1 MKKCPYCAE
10 EIQDEAILCRFC
22 GSRLNITDK
31 VESSKNDIFST
42 KTKFDNQYLNFL
54 FFFISSKGRISRI
67 QYWLFNIFIYS
78 LVFLQNYFYYIFKIN
93 NFQISMGLILLDV
106 LVLILLVP
114 NIFIVIKR
122 LHDLNKSGWYVLV
135 GFIPI
140 INLILFFRLLFSKG
154 INEQNK
160 YGKPPDINFH
170 FIKNNR
176 RFANY
181 LVFFFLVYFLFAIL
195 MIIMIVN
202 ISNIPY
208 FKIDVEELYSSIP
221 GPFVEYNNGDNF
233 DLKTIDRKR
242 EVLMTFSRSPNAN
255 QGEITL
261 IRYYFNFYPNEEQAL
276 SVYDQYLSLV
286 ASEAN
291 VKLIETSFG
300 YTDYSK
306 LIYKVSENERTFHN
320 FIFISKM
327 KNIYIITHGGLVYDS
342 NDLPQQYIDKA
353 LKELRPL
360 HIKAI
365 KFLITSTIK

>member
-1 MKKCPYCAE
+1 
-10 EIQDEAILCRFC
+10 
-22 GSRLNITDK
+22 
-31 VESSKNDIFST
+31 
-42 KTKFDNQYLNFL
+42 
-54 FFFISSKGRISRI
+54 
-67 QYWLFNIFIYS
+67 
-78 LVFLQNYFYYIFKIN
+78 
-93 NFQISMGLILLDV
+93 
-106 LVLILLVP
+106 
-114 NIFIVIKR
+114 
-122 LHDLNKSGWYVLV
+122 
-135 GFIPI
+135 
-140 INLILFFRLLFSKG
+140 
-154 INEQNK
+154 
-160 YGKPPDINFH
+160 
-170 FIKNNR
+170 
-176 RFANY
+176 
-181 LVFFFLVYFLFAIL
+181 
-195 MIIMIVN
+195 MIVN

-342 NDLPQQYIDKA
+342 NDLPQHSIDNA

-365 KFLITSTIK
+365 KFLITSIIK

>member
-10 EIQDEAILCRFC
+10 EIQDEAIYCEFC
-22 GSRLNITDK
+22 GSRLNITDI
-31 VESSKNDIFST
+31 VESSKNDLFSS
-42 KTKFDNQYLNFL
+42 KTKFENQYLNL
-54 FFFISSKGRISRI
+54 LLFFISPKGRISRI

-78 LVFLQNYFYYIFKIN
+78 LVFLQDYFYYFFEIN
-93 NFQISMGLILLDV
+93 NFEISLGLILLNV

-122 LHDLNKSGWYVLV
+122 LHDLNKSGWNLFV

-176 RFANY
+176 RVALY
-181 LVFFFLVYFLFAIL
+181 LVLFFLVYFLFAIL
-195 MIIMIVN
+195 MIIKIVN

-208 FKIDVEELYSSIP
+208 FKINVEDFYSSIP
-221 GPFVEYNNGDNF
+221 DPFVEYNSVYNF
-233 DLKTIDRKR
+233 DSKTIDRKR
-242 EVLMTFSRSPNAN
+242 EVLMSFSRFPNAN
-255 QGEITL
+255 QGEISL
-261 IRYYFNFYPNEEQAL
+261 IRYYFIFYPNEEQAL
-276 SVYDQYLSLV
+276 NKYDQYLSLI
-286 ASEAN
+286 ASKAN
-291 VKLIETSFG
+291 AKLIETSFG

-306 LIYKVSENERTFHN
+306 LIYIVQENERTFHN
-320 FIFISKM
+320 FIFVSKM
-327 KNIYIITHGGLVYDS
+327 KNIYIITDGGIVYDN
-342 NDLPQQYIDKA
+342 NDLPQHYIDKA

-365 KFLITSTIK
+365 KFFITSTIK